1 MASKAHLMGSG
12 FGIILRFL
20 LIVLA
25 LSNTAAYSADG
36 NVVNAAKRE
45 GEVILYTVMSADNG
59 AVMTE
64 AFQKKYPGITVRN
77 WWGSTESML
86 SKVLTEARAGALNAD
101 VIFSGGSEM
110 QVFKKRGLLQKYVS
124 PEASGIPDDFKDRE
138 GYWINVHPLSMVTAY
153 NTDQVKPRD
162 APQTYEDLL
171 KPQWKGKMS
180 MERLEYDWFATLQK
194 VWGREKA
201 LAYCRSLARQD
212 IRFDSGHT
220 KIASLVA
227 AGDIP
232 IGINMYEYR
241 IAALKKEG
249 AKIDWVALD
258 PVVSILEV
266 AAITSV
272 PAHPNAARLFVD
284 FLLSVDGQNLIRSF
298 GRIPGR
304 RGIEPLDKELA
315 KIKPHPTDLATIYK
329 VGLDVFGKEYREI
342 FGLQ

>member
-1 MASKAHLMGSG
+1 MTSKDQFMGSKFSG
-12 FGIILRFL
+12 PLRLVLII
-20 LIVLA
+20 LA
-25 LSNTAAYSADG
+25 LSNTVAYCADG

-64 AFQKKYPGITVRN
+64 AFQRKYPGITVRS

-110 QVFKKRGLLQKYVS
+110 QVFKKRGLLQKYIS
-124 PEASGIPDDFKDRE
+124 AEASGIPDDFKDPE

-162 APQTYEDLL
+162 VPQTYEDLL

-201 LAYCRSLARQD
+201 LAYCRSLATQN

-266 AAITSV
+266 VAITSAA
-272 PAHPNAARLFVD
+272 AHPNAARLFVD
-284 FLLSVDGQNLIRSF
+284 FMLSVDGQNLIRSF

-315 KIKPHPTDLATIYK
+315 KIKPHPTDLGTIYK